1 MQPPAARSA
10 DYSTDGP
17 GGKTL
22 VAGRVRVVSALGSG
36 VISSGGSSTDAYYS
50 GASGYGMTMDM
61 MVMDVAATANASNS
75 TSRATKTTNSTSR
88 TANAHPLRVQGA
100 QRRQTKESTC
110 TQSDDS
116 GCE

>member
-22 VAGRVRVVSALGSG
+22 VAARVRVVSALGSG

-88 TANAHPLRVQGA
+88 TANAIHSASRARKGV
-100 QRRQTKESTC
+100 RRKSTC